1 MKPKP
6 MPGYVLLRIQP
17 DPKPQSGIILPDRVT
32 SKLNP
37 NVIGIVAAIGAPT
50 HKWTMQEVK
59 RGGVEKVIVQR
70 GIGTRID
77 IDGHEHR
84 FVHISELI
92 MVIPTKENL

>member
-1 MKPKP
+1 

-17 DPKPQSGIILPDRVT
+17 DPKPAAGLILPDKVQTR
-32 SKLNP
+32 LNP
-37 NVIGIVAAIGAPT
+37 NVMGVVVASGSPT
-50 HKWTMQEVK
+50 KKWPMTEIK

-84 FVHISELI
+84 FVHISEVI